1 MPVGAG
7 GVIHVNVN
15 CTDLTRS
22 VAFYRDELG
31 FDSVTRTNP
40 AEPQDGAAF
49 GLPTAQWDAWM
60 MGGPGGFAAPVIDL
74 LQWIVPPPDTRSG
87 AATAGFRRLHVARPG
102 GPAREL
108 ADPDGTA
115 VDVTDGPVGL
125 TGVTIGCSDM
135 GRSRRFYEEVVDLG
149 EFVRLVEGQGA
160 APPSANT
167 VGIWRMA
174 LATDDIEA
182 DVAWLRRAGVPCLS
196 GPVELAMGPPLP
208 SLRFML
214 FSDPDGT
221 TLELIER
228 PGR

>member
-1 MPVGAG
+1 
-7 GVIHVNVN
+7 VIHVNVN

-31 FDSVTRTNP
+31 LEPVTRTNP
-40 AEPQDGAAF
+40 PAPQDGAAF
-49 GLPTAQWDAWM
+49 GLSAAQWDAYI
-60 MGGPGGFAAPVIDL
+60 MGGPGGFASPVVDL
-74 LQWIVPPPDTRSG
+74 LEWIVPPPIPRPG
-87 AATAGFRRLHVARPG
+87 HETAGFQRLHIACPG
-102 GPAREL
+102 GPARQI

-115 VDVTDGPVGL
+115 VDITDAPVGL
-125 TGVTIGCSDM
+125 IGVTIGCSDLE
-135 GRSRRFYEEVVDLG
+135 RSRRFYEEIVELG
-149 EFVRLVEGQGA
+149 DFVKLVEGQGE
-160 APPSANT
+160 APPAANT

-174 LATDDIEA
+174 LATEDIDA
-182 DVAWLRRAGVPCLS
+182 DVAWLRQAGVPCRS
-196 GPVELAMGPPLP
+196 GPVEMAMGPPLP

>member
-1 MPVGAG
+1 MTSSVSLPV
-7 GVIHVNVN
+7 
-15 CTDLTRS
+15 S
-22 VAFYRDELG
+22 
-31 FDSVTRTNP
+31 RTNP

-49 GLPTAQWDAWM
+49 GLPSAQWDAWM

-74 LQWIVPPPDTRSG
+74 LEWIVPPPAPRSG
-87 AATAGFRRLHVARPG
+87 EATAGFRCLHVGCPG
-102 GPAREL
+102 GPAHEMT
-108 ADPDGTA
+108 DPDGT
-115 VDVTDGPVGL
+115 VVEVTDGSGGL
-125 TGVTIGCSDM
+125 MGVTIGCTDI
-135 GRSRRFYEEVVDLG
+135 GRSRRFYEEVVDLA

-174 LATDDIEA
+174 LATEDIDA

>member
-1 MPVGAG
+1 
-7 GVIHVNVN
+7 VIHVNVN

-22 VAFYRDELG
+22 MSFYRDELG
-31 FDSVTRTNP
+31 LRTITRTSP
-40 AEPQDGAAF
+40 MAPQDGAAF
-49 GLPTAQWDAWM
+49 GLSAAQWDAWM
-60 MGGPGGFAAPVIDL
+60 MGGVGGFAAPVIDL
-74 LQWIVPPPDTRSG
+74 LQWIVPPPVPRSG
-87 AATAGFRRLHVARPG
+87 QSSAGFRSLHIGCPE
-102 GPAREL
+102 GPEREI

-115 VDVTDGPVGL
+115 VVVKAAPVGL
-125 TGVTIGCSDM
+125 VGVTIGCADV
-135 GRSRRFYEEVVDLG
+135 GKSRRFYEQIVDLG
-149 EFVRLVEGQGA
+149 EFVTLVEGGGA

-182 DVAWLRRAGVPCLS
+182 DVDWLRRAGVPCRS
-196 GPVELAMGPPLP
+196 GPVELSMGPGMP
-208 SLRFML
+208 SVRFML

>member
-1 MPVGAG
+1 
-7 GVIHVNVN
+7 VIHVNVN
-15 CTDLTRS
+15 CTDLARS
-22 VAFYRDELG
+22 MTFYRDELG
-31 FDSVTRTNP
+31 LKPVTRTNP

-60 MGGPGGFAAPVIDL
+60 MGGAGGFGAPVIDL
-74 LQWIVPPPDTRSG
+74 LEWIVPRPAARSG
-87 AATAGFRRLHVARPG
+87 DGTAGFRSLHIGRPG
-102 GPAREL
+102 GPGREL
-108 ADPDGTA
+108 TDPDGTA
-115 VDVTDGPVGL
+115 LEVIDAGVGL
-125 TGVTIGCSDM
+125 MGVTIGCTDL

-149 EFVRLVEGQGA
+149 EFVRLVEGEGA
-160 APPSANT
+160 APAAANT

-174 LATDDIEA
+174 LATDDIDA

-196 GPVELAMGPPLP
+196 GPVELSMGPPLP
-208 SLRFML
+208 TLRFML

>member
-1 MPVGAG
+1 VPVGAG
-7 GVIHVNVN
+7 GVVHVNVN
-15 CTDLTRS
+15 CTDLARS
-22 VAFYRDELG
+22 LAFYHDELG
-31 FDSVTRTNP
+31 LQPVTRTNP
-40 AEPQDGAAF
+40 TEPQDGAAF
-49 GLPTAQWDAWM
+49 GLPAAHWDAWM
-60 MGGPGGFAAPVIDL
+60 MGGPEGFRAPVIDL
-74 LQWIVPPPDTRSG
+74 LRWIVPPPVPRSRE
-87 AATAGFRRLHVARPG
+87 ATAGFRRLHVGRPG
-102 GPAREL
+102 RPALEL
-108 ADPDGTA
+108 TDPDGTA
-115 VDVTDGPVGL
+115 VEVIDAPTGL
-125 TGVTIGCSDM
+125 KGVTIGCTDI
-135 GRSRRFYEEVVDLG
+135 GRSRRFYQEVVDLG
-149 EFVRLVEGQGA
+149 EFVTLVEGEGA

-174 LATDDIEA
+174 LATEDIDA